1 MKVQIKMAKIVATI
15 KIMPTSPEIDL
26 DKLENEAKKKITDF
40 SQNQEIKSEQEPV
53 AFGLK
58 AIKIIF
64 VMEESKGSMDPLEE
78 DIKTISGVNSVEV
91 IDVRRAIG

>member
-64 VMEESKGSMDPLEE
+64 VMEESKGSIEPLEE

>member
-26 DKLENEAKKKITDF
+26 DKLENEAKTKITDF

-58 AIKIIF
+58 ALKIMF

-78 DIKTISGVNSVEV
+78 DIKTIPGVNSVEV

>member
-1 MKVQIKMAKIVATI
+1 MAKIVATI

-26 DKLENEAKKKITDF
+26 DKLENEAKTKITDF

-58 AIKIIF
+58 ALKIMF
-64 VMEESKGSMDPLEE
+64 VMEESKGSIDPLEE